1 MENIT
6 QNLPD
11 VDIDQVTEASQQV
24 ANGATDTV
32 KSISD
37 YFGVDTLIIWLVA
50 LVAIVF
56 VWRVFKKLGKN
67 RPHPHHYRHHRRR
80 HCWHLLPLIK
90 YVEQ

>member
-56 VWRVFKKLGKN
+56 VWRVFKKLGKIA
-67 RPHPHHYRHHRRR
+67 
-80 HCWHLLPLIK
+80 LILIIIAIIIAATAGTFFL
-90 YVEQ
+90 

>member
-56 VWRVFKKLGKN
+56 VWRVFKKLSKIA
-67 RPHPHHYRHHRRR
+67 
-80 HCWHLLPLIK
+80 LILII
-90 YVEQ
+90 VAIIVAATAGTFFL